1 LDLNQRPLSPEPN
14 AENANL
20 HRPQRLCLLE
30 PFPWIL
36 LQFCYKTVFTEMEIV
51 QFFALL
57 TRQKHGLDSIICS
70 LWDFIQIHQHWLLTS
85 GAQVRV
91 LLGLFN

>member
-1 LDLNQRPLSPEPN
+1 
-14 AENANL
+14 
-20 HRPQRLCLLE
+20 
-30 PFPWIL
+30 
-36 LQFCYKTVFTEMEIV
+36 VFTEMEIV

-70 LWDFIQIHQHWLLTS
+70 LWDFIQIHQNWLLTS